1 MARILVVEDEDNM
14 RTLIKEELMDAGYDV
29 DDAPNAE
36 EALKKLS
43 ENGYD
48 LITVDIEMPGMNGLE
63 LAGKIREMKRN
74 AKIVLLTAYSHYKS
88 DLSSWAADAYVVKS
102 MDFTELR
109 ETIAKLL
116 N

>member
-14 RTLIKEELMDAGYDV
+14 RTLIKEELTDAGYDV

-36 EALKKLS
+36 EALKRLS

-63 LAGKIREMKRN
+63 LAGKIREMKRD

-116 N
+116 G